1 MQFYPYVQNGVQ
13 KSRQSS
19 SVVYSFSRYS
29 MRTPYDR
36 HWTTHSI
43 WITTEYEIRQT
54 AVLSWNSSGPICEG
68 METKEEQDEDVFI
81 YCRKTRKCLYV
92 FGEEP
97 VAKDKHV
104 PPWMQI
110 FKINTKYSVHA
121 PQLLFFKWPKSSQNT
136 IFCCF
141 KEKRGEQG
149 GERVQR
155 EKNTRFAHSGAWH
168 FAV

>member
-1 MQFYPYVQNGVQ
+1 M
-13 KSRQSS
+13 
-19 SVVYSFSRYS
+19 
-29 MRTPYDR
+29 
-36 HWTTHSI
+36 
-43 WITTEYEIRQT
+43 
-54 AVLSWNSSGPICEG
+54 PICEG
-68 METKEEQDEDVFI
+68 METKEEQDEDILI
-81 YCRKTRKCLYV
+81 YCRKARKCFYV

-110 FKINTKYSVHA
+110 FKINTKHSVHA
-121 PQLLFFKWPKSSQNT
+121 PQLLLFKWPKSSQNT

-141 KEKRGEQG
+141 KENRGEQG

-155 EKNTRFAHSGAWH
+155 ERKTRLAHSGAWH

>member
-1 MQFYPYVQNGVQ
+1 M
-13 KSRQSS
+13 
-19 SVVYSFSRYS
+19 
-29 MRTPYDR
+29 
-36 HWTTHSI
+36 
-43 WITTEYEIRQT
+43 
-54 AVLSWNSSGPICEG
+54 PICEG

-81 YCRKTRKCLYV
+81 YCRKPRKCLYV

-110 FKINTKYSVHA
+110 FKINTKHPVHA
-121 PQLLFFKWPKSSQNT
+121 SQLLFFKWAKSSQNT

-141 KEKRGEQG
+141 KENRGEQG

-155 EKNTRFAHSGAWH
+155 ERKTRLAHSGAWH